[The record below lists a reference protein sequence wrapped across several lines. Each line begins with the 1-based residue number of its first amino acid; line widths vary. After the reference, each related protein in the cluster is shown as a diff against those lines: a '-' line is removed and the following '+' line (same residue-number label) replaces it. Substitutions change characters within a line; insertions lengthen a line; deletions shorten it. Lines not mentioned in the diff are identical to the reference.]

1 MAMGKRANKIS
12 MFISHKYNNFP
23 IIIPKRNVTR
33 VNQLFKWMSHVCLL
47 LPCQEAQGEAS
58 RKRKA
63 EREQSFVPPPEV
75 VQGKGKK
82 KAAAQGVHLLTA
94 SYPM

>member
-1 MAMGKRANKIS
+1 M
-12 MFISHKYNNFP
+12 MFIAAGHM
-23 IIIPKRNVTR
+23 TGW
-33 VNQLFKWMSHVCLL
+33 LFKLMAHVCLL

-94 SYPM
+94 SHPM

>member
-1 MAMGKRANKIS
+1 MSSTKASCVIVT
-12 MFISHKYNNFP
+12 FIAAGHTTGWLSKL
-23 IIIPKRNVTR
+23 T
-33 VNQLFKWMSHVCLL
+33 SHVCSL

-63 EREQSFVPPPEV
+63 EREQSFVPPPEG

-94 SYPM
+94 SHSM